1 MQITQNVEPPYDLT
15 SHKRPPPV
23 SDNLDLTCVVD
34 YGSFDFIYYL
44 VSSTAWLNP
53 YRFILTSFISSQPVF
68 ILEFIVTIRGASGVK
83 TK

>member
-53 YRFILTSFISSQPVF
+53 NRFHFNLFFLLSTSVHPRIYSHNKG
-68 ILEFIVTIRGASGVK
+68 RK
-83 TK
+83 WCKN